1 VAATASK
8 SYEVKF
14 IGNTAGLTK
23 SFKDIEKHGK
33 AMGNT
38 FGGIT
43 QSISKSFIS
52 TGQSLTRNVTLPLAG
67 LGVVMNKTVTDASN
81 LAEAEAKVN
90 AVFKTQAGELAKWS
104 KTTSTSLGVSTRAAL
119 EAAGTYGNLFQA
131 FGIGQ
136 AESAKMSMRL
146 VELAADMASFNNVP
160 IDDALTALRS
170 GLSGETEPLK
180 RFGVALNDV
189 RLRQEALNL
198 KIYDGQG
205 VLTVAQKSQAAYALI
220 LRDTALQ
227 QGDVARTSGG
237 LANQK
242 KFLAAQVEDLSGSFG
257 AVLMPIMINV
267 VGVIRNQVLPVLQRF
282 IEAFKTLSPEAVVT
296 AIQIGFFAAA
306 LGPAMIAVGYMIK
319 MLQGLSTAFQFLIKR
334 IVLIP
339 TVILLIVAAFVKGTD
354 ATMSWG
360 QAIFKTIRGVVIAFV
375 QLGNAAS
382 AAINV
387 LIKGYNAYQKVL
399 KSDDV
404 IKEVGNFDFLI
415 KGIDSAGVAYSNFS
429 NKLKEEQTN
438 LSAIADEAKNLAA
451 SIDTP
456 GGGGAASKSVGGAS
470 KSAAEK
476 IAKFTE
482 TLSSANSILDDAKG
496 KFSSYAS
503 SVSSSIS
510 QVLNFGSAQGSSID
524 SITKANEAQLDL
536 TKAQENYD
544 KSLKTEN
551 IEAQEEALKSLQ
563 DAQKAATDSVTNRK
577 TFLQVLQDQAALA
590 STFSDKVK
598 TLISMGLSET
608 AIGQVLQAGADAG
621 TKIADEIIAGGATV
635 VDQVNTLT
643 SATQSVADAVG
654 ESAATQFY
662 SAGVAAGQAL
672 VDGVKAAIA
681 AAGLS
686 VTATGT
692 IVNQAGIDQVNSA
705 IAKAKGKKSPGKT
718 KITDKERKN
727 IMDLAASLGVEVPAF
742 AKGGIVT
749 GPTLALIGEAG
760 PEAVVPLSGRNAGGL
775 GSQITI
781 NVNAGMGADGASI
794 GRDIVDAI
802 KRYERTS
809 GPVFASA

>member
-1 VAATASK
+1 MAATASK

-81 LAEAEAKVN
+81 LAEAESKVN
-90 AVFKTQAGELAKWS
+90 AVFKTQATEVAKWA
-104 KTTSTSLGVSTRAAL
+104 KTTSTSFGVSTRSAL

-136 AESAKMSMRL
+136 GESAKMSMRL

-160 IDDALTALRS
+160 IEDALTALRS

-227 QGDVARTSGG
+227 QGDVARTAGG

-242 KFLAAQVEDLSGSFG
+242 KFLGAQIEDLSGSFG
-257 AVLMPIMINV
+257 AVLLPIMINV
-267 VGVIRNQVLPVLQRF
+267 VGVIRNQVLPNLQKF
-282 IEAFKTLSPEAVVT
+282 IEAFKTLSPTAIVT
-296 AIQIGFFAAA
+296 AIQIGVFAAA

-319 MLQGLSTAFQFLIKR
+319 MVQGLATAFQVLTKR
-334 IVLIP
+334 VVLIP
-339 TVILLIVAAFVKGTD
+339 LIILGIITALVKGTD
-354 ATMSWG
+354 ATMTWG
-360 QAIFKTIRGVVIAFV
+360 EATLKVFRGIAV
-375 QLGNAAS
+375 GLSKIGNAFIFV
-382 AAINV
+382 INGF
-387 LIKGYNAYQKVL
+387 IKGYNALFTGIL
-399 KSDDV
+399 KNPK
-404 IKEVGNFDFLI
+404 INEVTLNFDNLVSTV
-415 KGIDSAGVAYSNFS
+415 DSAAAGFTNFS
-429 NKLKEEQTN
+429 KKLSEEQTN
-438 LSAIADEAKNLAA
+438 LSAIAADAQKLAE
-451 SIDTP
+451 SIDNP
-456 GGGGAASKSVGGAS
+456 KGGTAGSKSVGGAS

-482 TLSSANSILDDAKG
+482 TLSAANQVLSDSKQ
-496 KFSSYAS
+496 KFKDYAS
-503 SVSSSIS
+503 SVSSSLTGIIS
-510 QVLNFGSAQGSSID
+510 FSSAASSETGSFLENLTAQ
-524 SITKANEAQLDL
+524 A
-536 TKAQENYD
+536 TKAQDFGN
-544 KSLKTEN
+544 KIRQL
-551 IEAQEEALKSLQ
+551 L
-563 DAQKAATDSVTNRK
+563 
-577 TFLQVLQDQAALA
+577 
-590 STFSDKVK
+590 
-598 TLISMGLSET
+598 SMGLSET
-608 AIGQVLQAGADAG
+608 AIGQVLAAGADAG

-635 VDQVNTLT
+635 VDQVNTLI
-643 SATQSVADAVG
+643 SATQTVADAVG

-672 VDGVKAAIA
+672 VDGVRAAIA

-692 IVNQAGIDQVNSA
+692 IVNQAGIDQVNAA
-705 IAKAKGKKSPGKT
+705 IAKAKSGKGDKKKVT
-718 KITDKERKN
+718 KKERQS

-742 AKGGIVT
+742 AKGGIVN

-760 PEAVVPLSGRNAGGL
+760 PEAVVPLSGRNAGMGNTFNL
-775 GSQITI
+775 T
-781 NVNAGMGADGASI
+781 VNAGMGADGAVI
-794 GRDIVDAI
+794 GREIVDAI
-802 KRYERTS
+802 KRYERAS

>member
-1 VAATASK
+1 MAIIVPITTTFDPKGLDKAISEIKRAEGSFK
-8 SYEVKF
+8 K
-14 IGNTAGLTK
+14 IGLT
-23 SFKDIEKHGK
+23 SNILS
-33 AMGNT
+33 A
-38 FGGIT
+38 
-43 QSISKSFIS
+43 SFID
-52 TGQSLTRNVTLPLAG
+52 TGRSLTRNITLPLAG

-81 LAEAEAKVN
+81 LAEAESKVN
-90 AVFKTQAGELAKWS
+90 AVFKTQAGEISKWA

-136 AESAKMSMRL
+136 GESAKMSMRL

-189 RLRQEALNL
+189 RLRQEAVNL
-198 KIYDGQG
+198 KIYDGSG

-227 QGDVARTSGG
+227 QGDVARTAGG

-282 IEAFKTLSPEAVVT
+282 IEAFKTLSPDAVVT

-319 MLQGLSTAFQFLIKR
+319 MLQGLATAFQFLIKR

-339 TVILLIVAAFVKGTD
+339 TIIVLIIASFVKATD
-354 ATMSWG
+354 ASMSWG
-360 QAIFKTIRGVVIAFV
+360 EAIVKVFRGAVVALAAV
-375 QLGNAAS
+375 GNAVVAV
-382 AAINV
+382 ANA
-387 LIKGYNAYQKVL
+387 LIKAYNVTARFAKAPEFAL
-399 KSDDV
+399 
-404 IKEVGNFDFLI
+404 ITTNFDFLV
-415 KGIDSAGVAYSNFS
+415 KGVDNAAAGFS
-429 NKLKEEQTN
+429 KFSDTLKKEQTN

-456 GGGGAASKSVGGAS
+456 GSSGTASKSVGGAS
-470 KSAAEK
+470 KAAAEK

-482 TLSSANSILDDAKG
+482 TLAASNQIFDDAKQ
-496 KFSSYAS
+496 KFSEYAS

-510 QVLNFGSAQGSSID
+510 QILNFGSAQNSSTD
-524 SITKANEAQLDL
+524 SIAKAKEAQIELA
-536 TKAQENYD
+536 KAQLTYD
-544 KSLKTEN
+544 NSLKTDN

-563 DAQKAATDSVTNRK
+563 DAQKAATDSITNRK
-577 TFLQVLQDQAALA
+577 TFLQVLQEQAAQA

-598 TLISMGLSET
+598 TLISMGLSES
-608 AIGQVLQAGADAG
+608 AIGQVLAAGADAG

-635 VDQVNTLT
+635 VDQVNKLT
-643 SATQSVADAVG
+643 TATQSVADAVG
-654 ESAATQFY
+654 ASAATQFY

-681 AAGLS
+681 AAGLA
-686 VTATGT
+686 VTAAGT
-692 IVNQAGIDQVNSA
+692 VVNQAGIDQVNAA
-705 IAKAKGKKSPGKT
+705 IAKAKSGKGKKSKVS
-718 KITDKERKN
+718 KAERQS
-727 IMDLAASLGVEVPAF
+727 IMDLASSLGVEVPAF

-760 PEAVVPLSGRNAGGL
+760 PEAVVPLSNRNGGNM
-775 GSQITI
+775 GNTI
-781 NVNAGMGADGASI
+781 NLTVNAGMGADGNAI
-794 GRDIVDAI
+794 GREIVDII
-802 KRYERTS
+802 KRYERVS